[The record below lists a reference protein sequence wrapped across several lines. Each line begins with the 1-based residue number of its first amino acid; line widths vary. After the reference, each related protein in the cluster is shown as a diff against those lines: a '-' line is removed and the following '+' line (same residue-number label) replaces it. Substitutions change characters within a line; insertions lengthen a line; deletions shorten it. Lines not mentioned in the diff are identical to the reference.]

1 MKEVRRVL
9 KSGGRLVVIAETYKG
24 GRFDKLK
31 APAMKLLTSSDL
43 SAEDQ
48 RQLFLGAGYD
58 GVQVIEEKKKGWI
71 CAMGT
76 RSQTN
81 GMQ

>member
-1 MKEVRRVL
+1 MIRYILTWVVL
-9 KSGGRLVVIAETYKG
+9 LVVAVYLAA
-24 GRFDKLK
+24 RFDKLK

-48 RQLFLGAGYD
+48 RQLFFCAGYD
-58 GVQVIEEKKKGWI
+58 EVQVIEEKKKGWI